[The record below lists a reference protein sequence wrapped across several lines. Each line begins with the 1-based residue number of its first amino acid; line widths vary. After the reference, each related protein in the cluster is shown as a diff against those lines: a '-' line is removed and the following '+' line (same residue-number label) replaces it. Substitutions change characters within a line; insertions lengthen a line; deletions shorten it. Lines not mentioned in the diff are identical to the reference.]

1 MAATFRGSDLQILNH
16 VTCCQKMLLRSTG
29 LLRRRTCIFKCLGTI
44 RYRAESTYS
53 VNEVKTLSSGDGL
66 EIHWKDGH
74 KSIFHNSWLRF
85 SCQCGNCKQGHS
97 GQRIFKISSLPDPI
111 KISYFSVSENSES
124 PQSSQLSL
132 EFEGD
137 HQGEISL
144 KWLRENCYSESARR
158 LQSTKRLTK
167 PHTGNSI
174 LPEVEYNDIINSRE
188 GLWKMLSQLSDS
200 GMSLVKNV
208 PVDNE
213 ENVLHVARRIG
224 PVQETIYG
232 ALFDVLSTPDPIN
245 IAYSNVE
252 LGFHMDLMYYESP
265 PGLQFLHCWKFDPQV
280 EGGEST
286 FLDSFHVAEEL
297 RTRHPEDFES
307 LVRIPATFQ
316 KIHFGRD
323 YPVKLVYKR
332 PHIVLNSEKEIV
344 AVIWSPAFEGPL
356 LVPEEDV
363 EPYFKAYRTFT
374 KMLNDSPIQK
384 SLKMAP
390 GDLVCFNNRRILH
403 GRKSFN
409 LNGGVRHLK
418 GCYINIDEFRNTFQ
432 VMSELMSSGEPCKR
446 VGNQCFL

>member
-1 MAATFRGSDLQILNH
+1 
-16 VTCCQKMLLRSTG
+16 MLLRSTG
-29 LLRRRTCIFKCLGTI
+29 LLQRGTCIFKCLGTI

-53 VNEVKTLSSGDGL
+53 VTEVKTLSSGDGL
-66 EIHWKDGH
+66 EIQWKDGH

-137 HQGEISL
+137 HHGEISL

-232 ALFDVLSTPDPIN
+232 V
-245 IAYSNVE
+245 V
-252 LGFHMDLMYYESP
+252 
-265 PGLQFLHCWKFDPQV
+265 
-280 EGGEST
+280 
-286 FLDSFHVAEEL
+286 
-297 RTRHPEDFES
+297 S
-307 LVRIPATFQ
+307 LVMTFFC
-316 KIHFGRD
+316 I
-323 YPVKLVYKR
+323 
-332 PHIVLNSEKEIV
+332 
-344 AVIWSPAFEGPL
+344 
-356 LVPEEDV
+356 
-363 EPYFKAYRTFT
+363 
-374 KMLNDSPIQK
+374 
-384 SLKMAP
+384 
-390 GDLVCFNNRRILH
+390 FN
-403 GRKSFN
+403 
-409 LNGGVRHLK
+409 
-418 GCYINIDEFRNTFQ
+418 FQ
-432 VMSELMSSGEPCKR
+432 VILK
-446 VGNQCFL
+446 

>member
-1 MAATFRGSDLQILNH
+1 
-16 VTCCQKMLLRSTG
+16 MLLRLTG
-29 LLRRRTCIFKCLGTI
+29 LLQRRTCIYKCLGTI

-53 VNEVKTLSSGDGL
+53 VTEVKTLSSGDGL
-66 EIHWKDGH
+66 EIQWKDGH

-232 ALFDVLSTPDPIN
+232 VLFDVLSTPDPIN

-344 AVIWSPAFEGPL
+344 GVIWSPAFEGPL

-418 GCYINIDEFRNTFQ
+418 GCYVNIDEFRNTFQ
-432 VMSELMSSGEPCKR
+432 VMSELISSGEPCKR